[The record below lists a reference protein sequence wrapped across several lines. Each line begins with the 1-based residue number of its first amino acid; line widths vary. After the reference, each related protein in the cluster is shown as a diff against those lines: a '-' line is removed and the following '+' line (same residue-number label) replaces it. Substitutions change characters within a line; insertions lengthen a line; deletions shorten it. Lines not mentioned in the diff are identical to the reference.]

1 MKPITYHNSITTIGM
16 KLRKLLRNDVNKK
29 KQFLFQSHIK
39 RISLKMYDVV
49 YFSTTIFK
57 KKLLF
62 FFLKL
67 DEWKFR
73 MVRTFCKAAYSNII
87 FLVLQIKYFT

>member
-16 KLRKLLRNDVNKK
+16 KLRKLLRNHVNKK

-73 MVRTFCKAAYSNII
+73 MVRTYI
-87 FLVLQIKYFT
+87 L